1 MKTNKLYKLIV
12 PLLFL
17 AGSIG
22 VAWGQGMEPVKED
35 KYLKLDL
42 PYSNITSIYPGD
54 NIEEK
59 NDESNNGF
67 GLYDHSDDT
76 WYKYKNGESPEI
88 TFTFQKEETVS
99 SITIMGGGNY
109 NSHAQ
114 KVTIKV
120 NDTQE
125 KEYTVEIKNTP
136 NATYSFELE
145 PIKTTKL
152 TIKLEPQKN
161 QWVTVQDIWIYVLP
175 TIQHKYA
182 KWHDQRG
189 NAEYDDDFDDTKWF
203 DTSANWRPGIAS
215 TQIQATHTYIDT
227 IYAHRGSTVQLT
239 LPDYLNEDI
248 SIQSYQRWYS
258 FRTGQT
264 FATRYANENEN
275 DEERI
280 VDLLTPTVDNFYY
293 RLANGYVGSPL
304 SDWNTSIDGDIC
316 SMNFYIPK
324 DENEFK
330 EMFPG
335 ADNITIDNDWYVVAC
350 DVSGY
355 TDYTETFNEKN
366 TTSKFT
372 DSYYE
377 PTLSHRVVFYI
388 HAVEDKDSWYYKN
401 WEEEEAYLEEYEI
414 NMPFTRYVDKTY
426 EVVALSKDARSYVN
440 PNPNQSGTD
449 DGKLTVTIDTNDN
462 DAGIELKELTGNT
475 NEGHMKQEGDQWVI
489 SGENRVISFDYPTN
503 NSNGTKQVKDKNGD
517 GHSSATIIVKK
528 GDKNIARFK
537 LNFIKGTS
545 LMTQSMIKALNEKRK
560 GDTGTEVD
568 EAWNY
573 PERTPQYMEENYEFL
588 TGLDFNFKGA
598 NHWQETYY
606 PYPLAWGHCSYA
618 FFDGSTGD
626 YFKGSTF
633 PEWGYYSIMNKYL
646 ECANPSS
653 DQDTW
658 GWVGHEQAKEPND
671 ECMEPRIEG
680 ETNLYHMFIDASD
693 RPGIIARL
701 PFKVLCPGTELFVS
715 AWVKSAKW
723 NQSVDNAAMLFT
735 IMGVTGDGKY
745 VPLYR
750 HQTGQIPATYMNGS
764 GNLPQLPG
772 FDKDSNQWFQIAF
785 SFITDENITT
795 EYNSY
800 VLQIENNS
808 ASTRG
813 GDMYLDDVRVYM
825 KKVEA
830 EVKQL
835 ESTCGNERTRLNFS
849 IDWEQLLS
857 RTGEPDLTA
866 NADGNYDG
874 ANGFPTTDDDVPFSG
889 IGLCFIDKEKFDK
902 LSSSGENF
910 DDCIVWI
917 GANDGDGT
925 VNNYRYAAMFYKLD
939 YDKNTSYTKG
949 QTYEDGALA
958 KNNDWFFYYDEENEN
973 RKLTVDFFADIK
985 PYKKYIMMVVPLSA
999 EDLEASLEQ
1008 GNSDMDKVIEYIR
1021 GQLKNGEYTTQF
1033 QDIHGDCAI
1042 KTEITVT
1049 SQSLIMVN
1057 GKVLDPTTD
1066 EYCIGQVL
1074 NFSVQLQIPNGENE
1088 EGEQQYED
1096 FDEEVYFDWYFGTDE
1111 DFGIG
1116 EDGEVKSE
1124 SLAEALE
1131 TLRDIDEYKNVDETT
1146 IESIEPKDKF
1156 TQEMKALIIN
1166 ALGIGVEGGSNA
1178 KLVMHRTSLNI
1189 TLLEGG
1195 LDLVVRPIQ
1204 VSLEDDNAE
1213 VCWEPLYFHLD
1224 PKGKAPE
1231 LHPGFHDVNYPGGI
1245 EPNLRVGLKQIKE
1258 ATSNNPIKVNLRGA
1272 KPVTNDSKKLV
1283 EQNSNKFI
1291 YLIGTNDS
1299 KVELDYNDDKFDE
1312 LYPVGKIVTLQA
1324 QKEGSANDYMTI
1336 YFDEA
1341 LTKAENNDFV
1351 FNPREGYEYLLRIP
1365 FQEEGQNEDTESE
1378 GQQSIC
1384 YGSFN
1389 LLMKVVPA
1397 YQKWIGEA
1405 TDNWNND
1412 ENWVRSKKDELKK
1425 GDDYSDYKEDH
1436 QGYVPMKFTKV
1447 TIPGATETEAAKQ
1460 VELYAALENGEA
1472 SGNTHKIL
1480 NLLPTANTTGVI
1492 GEATSN
1498 IEYDLMVKNVADDD
1512 GSYSCETYYT
1522 NTVDEIHFEPS
1533 AEMLHAELLDYN
1545 KAWVDYKLE
1554 SDKWHTL
1561 ASPLQG
1567 VVAGD
1572 FYTDSEGSGTN
1583 VAGTENQEY
1592 FTDITFDGDQSDANN
1607 ANIPNSRFKPS
1618 VYQRGWGK
1626 DAKMITVGDDGP
1638 NTVAVQGNWSAVYND
1653 VYDEYKPG
1661 EGFSLKVLDMP
1672 DDKKGGDAIFRLPK
1686 ADPNYD
1692 YYSAKT
1698 RNNEGEIDRIT
1709 SHRLAISEREA
1720 NSDEVLKVT
1729 LDETANGSYY
1739 LVGNPF
1745 MANLDAKK
1753 FLTDGA
1759 NSSLA
1764 DMYWFNDADG
1774 VQNIVA
1780 IEDGDWITTDS
1791 ETAPIIP
1798 PLHSFFVRK
1807 ADNASGNVTVT
1818 FKDDMQ
1824 VLGTATSD
1832 ETTNTNA
1839 LILTAQTADG
1849 KTSRAAIAYD
1859 ATAKTTYE
1867 TSEDA
1872 ELFLDSNLSDV
1883 PTIYTVAGTM
1893 ATSINRTSELYN
1905 IPVGIYG
1912 NSTETVT
1919 LSVEGLKNFSS
1930 AALYDAE
1937 KRTETPLREGTTI
1950 TLPANTS
1957 GRYFLRAGT
1966 PTANEVYTMN
1976 GAQVKHTKAG
1986 VCSFE
1991 LYLPDGIYLITA
2003 QNTSGETQTEKVV
2016 VR

>member
-503 NSNGTKQVKDKNGD
+503 NDNGTKQVKDKNGD

-568 EAWNY
+568 EDWNY

-658 GWVGHEQAKEPND
+658 GWVGHKQAEGPND

-701 PFKVLCPGTELFVS
+701 PFDKVLCPGTELFVS

-723 NQSVDNAAMLFT
+723 NQSVEF
-735 IMGVTGDGKY
+735 
-745 VPLYR
+745 
-750 HQTGQIPATYMNGS
+750 
-764 GNLPQLPG
+764 
-772 FDKDSNQWFQIAF
+772 
-785 SFITDENITT
+785 
-795 EYNSY
+795 
-800 VLQIENNS
+800 
-808 ASTRG
+808 
-813 GDMYLDDVRVYM
+813 
-825 KKVEA
+825 
-830 EVKQL
+830 
-835 ESTCGNERTRLNFS
+835 
-849 IDWEQLLS
+849 
-857 RTGEPDLTA
+857 
-866 NADGNYDG
+866 
-874 ANGFPTTDDDVPFSG
+874 
-889 IGLCFIDKEKFDK
+889 
-902 LSSSGENF
+902 
-910 DDCIVWI
+910 
-917 GANDGDGT
+917 
-925 VNNYRYAAMFYKLD
+925 
-939 YDKNTSYTKG
+939 
-949 QTYEDGALA
+949 
-958 KNNDWFFYYDEENEN
+958 
-973 RKLTVDFFADIK
+973 
-985 PYKKYIMMVVPLSA
+985 
-999 EDLEASLEQ
+999 
-1008 GNSDMDKVIEYIR
+1008 
-1021 GQLKNGEYTTQF
+1021 
-1033 QDIHGDCAI
+1033 
-1042 KTEITVT
+1042 
-1049 SQSLIMVN
+1049 
-1057 GKVLDPTTD
+1057 
-1066 EYCIGQVL
+1066 
-1074 NFSVQLQIPNGENE
+1074 
-1088 EGEQQYED
+1088 
-1096 FDEEVYFDWYFGTDE
+1096 
-1111 DFGIG
+1111 
-1116 EDGEVKSE
+1116 
-1124 SLAEALE
+1124 
-1131 TLRDIDEYKNVDETT
+1131 
-1146 IESIEPKDKF
+1146 
-1156 TQEMKALIIN
+1156 
-1166 ALGIGVEGGSNA
+1166 
-1178 KLVMHRTSLNI
+1178 
-1189 TLLEGG
+1189 
-1195 LDLVVRPIQ
+1195 
-1204 VSLEDDNAE
+1204 
-1213 VCWEPLYFHLD
+1213 
-1224 PKGKAPE
+1224 
-1231 LHPGFHDVNYPGGI
+1231 
-1245 EPNLRVGLKQIKE
+1245 
-1258 ATSNNPIKVNLRGA
+1258 
-1272 KPVTNDSKKLV
+1272 
-1283 EQNSNKFI
+1283 
-1291 YLIGTNDS
+1291 
-1299 KVELDYNDDKFDE
+1299 
-1312 LYPVGKIVTLQA
+1312 
-1324 QKEGSANDYMTI
+1324 
-1336 YFDEA
+1336 
-1341 LTKAENNDFV
+1341 
-1351 FNPREGYEYLLRIP
+1351 
-1365 FQEEGQNEDTESE
+1365 
-1378 GQQSIC
+1378 
-1384 YGSFN
+1384 
-1389 LLMKVVPA
+1389 
-1397 YQKWIGEA
+1397 
-1405 TDNWNND
+1405 
-1412 ENWVRSKKDELKK
+1412 
-1425 GDDYSDYKEDH
+1425 
-1436 QGYVPMKFTKV
+1436 
-1447 TIPGATETEAAKQ
+1447 
-1460 VELYAALENGEA
+1460 
-1472 SGNTHKIL
+1472 
-1480 NLLPTANTTGVI
+1480 
-1492 GEATSN
+1492 
-1498 IEYDLMVKNVADDD
+1498 
-1512 GSYSCETYYT
+1512 
-1522 NTVDEIHFEPS
+1522 
-1533 AEMLHAELLDYN
+1533 
-1545 KAWVDYKLE
+1545 
-1554 SDKWHTL
+1554 
-1561 ASPLQG
+1561 
-1567 VVAGD
+1567 
-1572 FYTDSEGSGTN
+1572 
-1583 VAGTENQEY
+1583 
-1592 FTDITFDGDQSDANN
+1592 
-1607 ANIPNSRFKPS
+1607 
-1618 VYQRGWGK
+1618 
-1626 DAKMITVGDDGP
+1626 
-1638 NTVAVQGNWSAVYND
+1638 
-1653 VYDEYKPG
+1653 
-1661 EGFSLKVLDMP
+1661 
-1672 DDKKGGDAIFRLPK
+1672 
-1686 ADPNYD
+1686 
-1692 YYSAKT
+1692 
-1698 RNNEGEIDRIT
+1698 
-1709 SHRLAISEREA
+1709 
-1720 NSDEVLKVT
+1720 
-1729 LDETANGSYY
+1729 
-1739 LVGNPF
+1739 
-1745 MANLDAKK
+1745 
-1753 FLTDGA
+1753 
-1759 NSSLA
+1759 
-1764 DMYWFNDADG
+1764 
-1774 VQNIVA
+1774 
-1780 IEDGDWITTDS
+1780 
-1791 ETAPIIP
+1791 
-1798 PLHSFFVRK
+1798 
-1807 ADNASGNVTVT
+1807 
-1818 FKDDMQ
+1818 
-1824 VLGTATSD
+1824 
-1832 ETTNTNA
+1832 
-1839 LILTAQTADG
+1839 
-1849 KTSRAAIAYD
+1849 
-1859 ATAKTTYE
+1859 
-1867 TSEDA
+1867 
-1872 ELFLDSNLSDV
+1872 
-1883 PTIYTVAGTM
+1883 
-1893 ATSINRTSELYN
+1893 
-1905 IPVGIYG
+1905 
-1912 NSTETVT
+1912 
-1919 LSVEGLKNFSS
+1919 
-1930 AALYDAE
+1930 
-1937 KRTETPLREGTTI
+1937 
-1950 TLPANTS
+1950 
-1957 GRYFLRAGT
+1957 
-1966 PTANEVYTMN
+1966 
-1976 GAQVKHTKAG
+1976 
-1986 VCSFE
+1986 
-1991 LYLPDGIYLITA
+1991 
-2003 QNTSGETQTEKVV
+2003 
-2016 VR
+2016 